1 MAAVDLT
8 VANAA
13 EQLAKLRR
21 AAGDVAPNELD
32 DEDLLRFLIAR
43 GYGAHPRSHVAW
55 RSDLTRGR
63 AGFTSAR
70 GCVWCGRPTSGHRGN
85 VDKASK
91 MVTASLAWRDKMKVN
106 ELPLY
111 PDGPSTFAVRGFEY
125 LMPDVNNAVDDR
137 TWPRAVYS
145 DAAVRDRSGA
155 LM

>member
-8 VANAA
+8 VATAA
-13 EQLAKLRR
+13 EQLAKLRK
-21 AAGDVAPNELD
+21 AAGDVAPNVLD

-43 GYGAHPRSHVAW
+43 GCGAQPSADVALAA
-55 RSDLTRGR
+55 RPNSLAGR
-63 AGFTSAR
+63 AHG
-70 GCVWCGRPTSGHRGN
+70 GCAWCARPTSGHRGN

-91 MVTASLAWRDKMKVN
+91 MVAASLAWRDKMKVS

-137 TWPRAVYS
+137 TQSPAPRLPPPRPRAG
-145 DAAVRDRSGA
+145 AAH
-155 LM
+155 